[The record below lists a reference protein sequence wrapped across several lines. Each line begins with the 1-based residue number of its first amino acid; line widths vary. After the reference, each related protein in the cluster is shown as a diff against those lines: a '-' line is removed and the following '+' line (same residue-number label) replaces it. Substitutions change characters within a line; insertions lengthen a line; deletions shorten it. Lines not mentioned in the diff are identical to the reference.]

1 MMIST
6 NIAPVV
12 AGVDGS
18 CDARLAVDFAAWEA
32 NRAHVPLR
40 LVYGF
45 QPVRVYGMFAVG
57 YDLEV
62 QVRELRDMLS
72 KEAARIT
79 QRYPDLT
86 VTTEVVRG
94 VPSGVLVDESA
105 SASLVVVGS
114 RGLGGF
120 ATLLAGSVSAQVAAH
135 AKTPV
140 IVVRPAADGTV
151 HLPGTGP
158 VVVGVDGSTGS
169 AAAIEF
175 AFEEAAARST
185 DLIAVYAW
193 GILPRGVGD
202 DDPYQE
208 QQAAETALAEALAGW
223 QDKYPAVHVQHRAIH
238 SLVPVHTILDESQDA
253 SLIVVG
259 PRGRGGFAGLLLGSV
274 GDGLVRHASA
284 PVAVV
289 HTHPSATS

>member
-12 AGVDGS
+12 AGVEGS
-18 CDARLAVDFAAWEA
+18 EDARLAVDLAAWEA
-32 NRAHVPLR
+32 DRRHVPLR
-40 LVYGF
+40 LVCGF
-45 QPVRVYGMFAVG
+45 QPVQVYGMVAVG

-86 VTTEVVRG
+86 VATEVIRG
-94 VPSGVLVDESA
+94 LPSGVLVDESA

-135 AKTPV
+135 AKAPV
-140 IVVRPAADGTV
+140 IVVRPPAA
-151 HLPGTGP
+151 HLPGAGP

-169 AAAIEF
+169 AAAVEF
-175 AFEEAAARST
+175 AFEEAAARGT
-185 DLIAVYAW
+185 GLIAVYAW
-193 GILPRGVGD
+193 GILPKGAGD
-202 DDPYQE
+202 DDPFQE

-223 QDKYPAVHVQHRAIH
+223 QDKYPDVHVQRRAIH

-274 GDGLVRHASA
+274 GDELVRHASA